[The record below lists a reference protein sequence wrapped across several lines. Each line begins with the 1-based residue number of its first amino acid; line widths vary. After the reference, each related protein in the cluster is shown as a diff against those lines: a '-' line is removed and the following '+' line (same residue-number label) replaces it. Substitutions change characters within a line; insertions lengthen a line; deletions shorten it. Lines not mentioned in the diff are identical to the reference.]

1 MTAVT
6 LLAVERIKLFST
18 RSPWWCIAL
27 AAVLMIGLGALV
39 TGLSGGEPLP
49 VGVSTTQAGYGLALN
64 VMLVMAAISITTEY
78 RTGTIR
84 ATFLAV
90 PNRTA
95 ALLAKAG
102 TVGLVCGL
110 VGEVVA
116 FAAYGVGRLVKPG
129 ADLALDSGPEW
140 RQVAGLGLVFAL
152 GAVIAL
158 AVGALVRHTAGA
170 VAILLV
176 WTMLVEGLIGIIPRV
191 GDDIQRWL
199 PWTNAS
205 NFLRAGNEDLGG
217 GPLELNLPFGA
228 WGSIAYFAGFAA
240 ALLALALLAVQRRD
254 A

>member
-1 MTAVT
+1 VT

-27 AAVLMIGLGALV
+27 AAVLMVGLGALV
-39 TGLSGGEPLP
+39 TGLSSGEPLP
-49 VGVSTTQAGYGLALN
+49 EGVSTTQAGYGLALN
-64 VMLVMAAISITTEY
+64 VMLVMSAISITTEY

-84 ATFLAV
+84 VTFLAV
-90 PNRTA
+90 PNRTV
-95 ALLAKAG
+95 ALLAKTG

-129 ADLALDSGPEW
+129 AHLALDSGPEW
-140 RQVAGLGLVFAL
+140 RQVAGLGVVFAL
-152 GAVIAL
+152 SAAIAV

-170 VAILLV
+170 ITILLV
-176 WTMLVEGLIGIIPRV
+176 WKMLVEGLVGIIPRA

-205 NFLRAGNEDLGG
+205 HFLLAGNENAAG
-217 GPLELNLPFGA
+217 LEFELPMPFGA
-228 WGSIAYFAGFAA
+228 WGSLAYFAGFAA
-240 ALLALALLAVQRRD
+240 AMLALAAVAVQRRD